1 MSLVMLYRCITLG
14 KVSSTPAA
22 METITQFYNAVM
34 KKGFFFYPVHAVH
47 CHTKPVIGPF
57 LVKDEYRSVNSLWI
71 LLIFCQNPNSVG
83 GFADVFKMSN
93 INDNP
98 DSLCLTMHLENE
110 IQCILKGMLVTLLWG
125 QIILK

>member
-1 MSLVMLYRCITLG
+1 M
-14 KVSSTPAA
+14 
-22 METITQFYNAVM
+22 
-34 KKGFFFYPVHAVH
+34 HAVH